1 VDEGREVITPAER
14 FGLLLTR
21 RRLHAGMSQEELA
34 RLVGFHR
41 TEISLLERG
50 GRRPRLDT
58 VLQLAAGVETEPAEL
73 LTGMRWIPGTVEVG
87 GGYELGARTEEVS
100 RA

>member
-1 VDEGREVITPAER
+1 MSPAER

-21 RRLHAGMSQEELA
+21 RRLHAALAQEELA
-34 RLVGFHR
+34 RLVGIHR
-41 TEISLLERG
+41 TEVSLLERG

-58 VLQLAAGVETEPAEL
+58 LLQLAAGVESEPAEL
-73 LTGMRWIPGTVEVG
+73 LTGMRWVPGTVEVG
-87 GGYELGARTEEVS
+87 GGYERSGRTGETS

>member
-1 VDEGREVITPAER
+1 MITPAER

-21 RRLHAGMSQEELA
+21 RRLHAALSQEELA
-34 RLVGFHR
+34 RLVGIHR

-58 VLQLAAGVETEPAEL
+58 LLQLAAAVETEPAEL
-73 LTGMRWIPGTVEVG
+73 LTGMRWVPGTVEVG
-87 GGYELGARTEEVS
+87 GGYELGARTEEAS
-100 RA
+100 HA

>member
-1 VDEGREVITPAER
+1 VITPAER

-21 RRLHAGMSQEELA
+21 QRMHTAMSQEELA
-34 RLVGFHR
+34 RLVGIHR

-58 VLQLAAGVETEPAEL
+58 LLQLAAAVETEPAEL
-73 LTGMRWIPGTVEVG
+73 LDGMRWVPGTVEVG
-87 GGYELGARTEEVS
+87 GGYELGARMEEAS
-100 RA
+100 HA

>member
-1 VDEGREVITPAER
+1 MITPAER

-21 RRLHAGMSQEELA
+21 RRLHAAMSQEELA
-34 RLVGFHR
+34 RLVGIHR

-50 GRRPRLDT
+50 GRRPRLDL
-58 VLQLAAGVETEPAEL
+58 VLQLAAGVETEPVEL

>member
-1 VDEGREVITPAER
+1 VITPAER

-21 RRLHAGMSQEELA
+21 RRMYAALSQEELA
-34 RLVGFHR
+34 RLVGIHR
-41 TEISLLERG
+41 TEVSLLERG

-58 VLQLAAGVETEPAEL
+58 LLQLAAGVETEPAEL

-87 GGYELGARTEEVS
+87 GEYELTARAGEPS

>member
-1 VDEGREVITPAER
+1 VITPAER

-21 RRLHAGMSQEELA
+21 GRLHAAMSQEELA
-34 RLVGFHR
+34 RLVGIHR

-58 VLQLAAGVETEPAEL
+58 LLQLAAGLESEPADL
-73 LTGMRWIPGTVEVG
+73 LVGMRWVPGTIELG
-87 GGYELGARTEEVS
+87 GGYELGERTEEAS
-100 RA
+100 HA

>member
-1 VDEGREVITPAER
+1 VITPAER

-21 RRLHAGMSQEELA
+21 RRMHAALSQEELA
-34 RLVGFHR
+34 RLVGIHR

-58 VLQLAAGVETEPAEL
+58 LLQLVAAVETEPAEL
-73 LTGMRWIPGTVEVG
+73 LDGMRWIPGTVEVG
-87 GGYELGARTEEVS
+87 GGYVAGVREEEMS

>member
-1 VDEGREVITPAER
+1 MDERRAMTTPAER

-21 RRLHAGMSQEELA
+21 RRMLAALAQEDLA
-34 RLVGFHR
+34 RLVGIHR

-58 VLQLAAGVETEPAEL
+58 LLQLSAGVETEPAEL
-73 LTGMRWIPGTVEVG
+73 LTGMRWVPGTIEVG
-87 GGYELGARTEEVS
+87 GGYELRVRTQEAS
-100 RA
+100 HA

>member
-1 VDEGREVITPAER
+1 MITPAVR

-21 RRLHAGMSQEELA
+21 RRMYAAMSQEELA
-34 RLVGFHR
+34 RLVGIHR

-58 VLQLAAGVETEPAEL
+58 LLQLAAGVETEPAEL
-73 LTGMRWIPGTVEVG
+73 LTGMRWVSGTTEAG
-87 GGYELGARTEEVS
+87 GSYELRARTGEAS
-100 RA
+100 HA